1 MREIYCVLTLAPHGV
16 SELAGRARLLLGL
29 VRLARALPAVCRPH
43 RPARR
48 RARHLHVPCP
58 RTAILTAVRARM
70 RDPVQRAA
78 VAAAAAAAAA
88 SSSMTMTT
96 QTHTHTHTHKHVPF
110 DASLGGQ
117 QKDAGST
124 PDRSG
129 DSAAAESAD
138 GDEDDPAPV
147 VRVREQQRLIHVTS
161 ARRAARA
168 SHRTSTVERERA
180 RRARARA
187 RGTRDLFIQ
196 FSERVRARARRTHTA
211 QHARTARPQ
220 HSTRAVVTAR
230 PMAPWG

>member
-1 MREIYCVLTLAPHGV
+1 MLCGEHDRMREIYCVLTLALYGV

-29 VRLARALPAVCRPH
+29 LRLARALPAVCRPH

-88 SSSMTMTT
+88 SSSTTMTT
-96 QTHTHTHTHKHVPF
+96 QTHTHTHTNTHTHTHKHVPF

-117 QKDAGST
+117 KKDAGST

-196 FSERVRARARRTHTA
+196 FSERVRARARGTHTA
-211 QHARTARPQ
+211 QRAR
-220 HSTRAVVTAR
+220 ST
-230 PMAPWG
+230 

>member
-1 MREIYCVLTLAPHGV
+1 MRPDAARLGRMKEIYCVLTLAPHGV

-88 SSSMTMTT
+88 SSSTTMTT
-96 QTHTHTHTHKHVPF
+96 QHTNTHTHTHTHTHKHVPF

-196 FSERVRARARRTHTA
+196 FSERVRARARGTHTA
-211 QHARTARPQ
+211 QHA
-220 HSTRAVVTAR
+220 
-230 PMAPWG
+230 

>member
-1 MREIYCVLTLAPHGV
+1 MPINWGFLFFSSGCAHVERYNARRGVQQYEESAWAADFDHEHEGLLREIAFV
-16 SELAGRARLLLGL
+16 
-29 VRLARALPAVCRPH
+29 
-43 RPARR
+43 
-48 RARHLHVPCP
+48 
-58 RTAILTAVRARM
+58 
-70 RDPVQRAA
+70 
-78 VAAAAAAAAA
+78 
-88 SSSMTMTT
+88 
-96 QTHTHTHTHKHVPF
+96 VPF

-180 RRARARA
+180 RRARGDLANCSSRILCLQPAR
-187 RGTRDLFIQ
+187 F
-196 FSERVRARARRTHTA
+196 VWH
-211 QHARTARPQ
+211 
-220 HSTRAVVTAR
+220 
-230 PMAPWG
+230 

>member
-1 MREIYCVLTLAPHGV
+1 MDRRSVVKMALDGALAA
-16 SELAGRARLLLGL
+16 S
-29 VRLARALPAVCRPH
+29 
-43 RPARR
+43 
-48 RARHLHVPCP
+48 
-58 RTAILTAVRARM
+58 
-70 RDPVQRAA
+70 A

-96 QTHTHTHTHKHVPF
+96 QKHTHTHTHKHVPF

-161 ARRAARA
+161 ARAARA
-168 SHRTSTVERERA
+168 SHRPSPVARERA
-180 RRARARA
+180 RRACARA
-187 RGTRDLFIQ
+187 RGTRDLFILL
-196 FSERVRARARRTHTA
+196 SERVRARARGTHTA
-211 QHARTARPQ
+211 QHA
-220 HSTRAVVTAR
+220 
-230 PMAPWG
+230 

>member
-1 MREIYCVLTLAPHGV
+1 MRPTRLADRMKEIYCVLTLAPHGV

-58 RTAILTAVRARM
+58 RTAILTAV
-70 RDPVQRAA
+70 
-78 VAAAAAAAAA
+78 
-88 SSSMTMTT
+88 
-96 QTHTHTHTHKHVPF
+96 HHTHTHKHVPF

-147 VRVREQQRLIHVTS
+147 VRGREQQRLIHVTS

-196 FSERVRARARRTHTA
+196 FSERVRARARGTHTA
-211 QHARTARPQ
+211 QHA
-220 HSTRAVVTAR
+220 
-230 PMAPWG
+230 

>member
-1 MREIYCVLTLAPHGV
+1 MQQYEESAWAADFDHEHEGLLREIAFV
-16 SELAGRARLLLGL
+16 
-29 VRLARALPAVCRPH
+29 
-43 RPARR
+43 
-48 RARHLHVPCP
+48 
-58 RTAILTAVRARM
+58 
-70 RDPVQRAA
+70 
-78 VAAAAAAAAA
+78 
-88 SSSMTMTT
+88 
-96 QTHTHTHTHKHVPF
+96 VPF

-196 FSERVRARARRTHTA
+196 FSERVRARARGTHTA
-211 QHARTARPQ
+211 QHA
-220 HSTRAVVTAR
+220 
-230 PMAPWG
+230 